1 MSFTSMVASEALCEI
16 RKTLRAPAFAI
27 PTLIFPVAFY
37 LMFAV
42 VLPFGSRMPTYLVA
56 GYAVFG
62 VLSPALF
69 GFGAGIAHERSNGWL
84 LLKRA
89 SPMLPS
95 AYFMGKL
102 CMALVYGAVIVF
114 SLFVLANTVGGQSLS
129 AAQMLTAGL
138 VTVFGAV
145 PFCVLGLAIGVWTSG
160 QGAIGIVNLIF
171 LPMSVLSGLWFPL
184 SIMPPVFH
192 TIAWFLPPF
201 HLAQLALKPFSVD
214 SGHPAIV
221 HVLALCGFTLVFA
234 WAALKGYR
242 RESMAMNVNA

>member
-1 MSFTSMVASEALCEI
+1 MSYLSMGFSEAVCEV

-27 PTLIFPVAFY
+27 PTLIFPLAFY
-37 LMFAV
+37 LMFGV
-42 VLPFGSRMPTYLVA
+42 VLPFGSGMATYLVA

-69 GFGAGIAHERSNGWL
+69 GFGAGIAQERSNGWL

-89 SPMLPS
+89 SPMAPS
-95 AYFMGKL
+95 AYFLGKL
-102 CMALVYGAVIVF
+102 AMALAYAAVIVVT
-114 SLFVLANTVGGQSLS
+114 LFVLANTVGGQSLTL
-129 AAQMLTAGL
+129 AQMFQTGT
-138 VTVFGAV
+138 VTILGVV

-160 QGAIGIVNLIF
+160 QGAVGVVNLIF

-184 SIMPPVFH
+184 FIMPDVFR

-201 HLAQLALKPFSVD
+201 HLAQLALKPFAAD
-214 SGHPAIV
+214 AGHSAAI
-221 HVLALCGFTLVFA
+221 HVLALCAFTLFFA
-234 WAALKGYR
+234 WLALKGYR